1 MKTHNDEKKNASASF
16 EAKHLW
22 VNAHKPVNMV
32 IPFNIKNIAYK
43 SSFLINGVIMVK
55 IMVIMIKNIAIF
67 IKASPGIL

>member
-32 IPFNIKNIAYK
+32 IPFK
-43 SSFLINGVIMVK
+43 SSFTL
-55 IMVIMIKNIAIF
+55 ARP
-67 IKASPGIL
+67 SPYG